1 MKAEKEIELLGLKV
15 VVKDAKNRSLIGLNG
30 IIVEETKNM
39 LIIQGEMGKKKVI
52 KDQVLLEI
60 EVKGKKIEITGKNLV
75 GKSEERI
82 K

>member
-1 MKAEKEIELLGLKV
+1 MKAEKEIELLGLKAI
-15 VVKDAKNRSLIGLNG
+15 VKDAKNHSLIGLKG
-30 IIVEETKNM
+30 VIVEETKNM
-39 LIIQGEMGKKKVI
+39 LIIQGELGKKKVI

-60 EVKGKKIEITGKNLV
+60 EVKGKKIEVIGKDLV